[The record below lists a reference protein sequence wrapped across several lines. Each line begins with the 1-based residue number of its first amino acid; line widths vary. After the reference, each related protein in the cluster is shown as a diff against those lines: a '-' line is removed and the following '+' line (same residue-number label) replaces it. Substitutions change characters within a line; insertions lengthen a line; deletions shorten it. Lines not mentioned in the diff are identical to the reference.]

1 MNLIC
6 RPKCF
11 GYLSGQVVVVAADNV
26 AGLKI
31 PSFLSSD
38 ISHRLALQGG
48 RSPGEP
54 GRLDFLDAPVS
65 KRI

>member
-38 ISHRLALQGG
+38 ISHRLALLTGFV
-48 RSPGEP
+48 
-54 GRLDFLDAPVS
+54 DFLDAPPGRA
-65 KRI
+65 KGI